1 MAFIHI
7 HAANQTAY
15 LTFQKL
21 TLKDEHAALHL
32 SMTYTSSNSG

>member
-1 MAFIHI
+1 MAFIHTR
-7 HAANQTAY
+7 AANQTAY

-32 SMTYTSSNSG
+32 SMASTRSR